1 MSIIKKILI
10 ITQLLVL
17 TISGNGCANDESIIS
32 NSEISIQT
40 AEYTD
45 ISTTESNVPATETVF
60 EPVPVPED
68 GWTMEELA
76 KTIRINGVPIS
87 YPFTIGSLG
96 EEYRFVDAHHLLI
109 AEPEDSGF
117 IEYKGT
123 LIACVGFEKNS
134 QDIDDNYAKKVRVIA
149 ALEDEENPE
158 YNNAFTINGIG
169 YGASP
174 EDVKKAFGVPNENTG
189 TTYTYYENGKE
200 EYFLHMYFDDNK
212 KLRIMYFHFR

>member
-1 MSIIKKILI
+1 MSIIKKTLI
-10 ITQLLVL
+10 IIQLLAL
-17 TISGNGCANDESIIS
+17 TIIGSGCTNDETIIS
-32 NSEISIQT
+32 NSEISVQT
-40 AEYTD
+40 AEYTEK
-45 ISTTESNVPATETVF
+45 STTESNVSAAETVF
-60 EPVPVPED
+60 EPVPIPED

-96 EEYRFVDAHHLLI
+96 DDYRLVDAHHLLI
-109 AEPEDSGF
+109 AEPADSGF

-134 QDIDDNYAKKVRVIA
+134 QNIEDNYEKEVRAIIA
-149 ALEDEENPE
+149 VEDEENPK

-174 EDVKKAFGVPNENTG
+174 EDVKKAFGMPDENIG
-189 TTYTYYENGKE
+189 TTYEYYENGE
-200 EYFLHMYFDDNK
+200 SS
-212 KLRIMYFHFR
+212 